1 MTLNP
6 SIKTLILKYNDFH
19 SVDASFHF
27 YPELELVDL
36 SSNQLVSVPDKAFIS
51 QRKLIELRLG
61 SNKISQLTE
70 RTMSG
75 LTRLHSLDLSS
86 NFLEILHDRVF
97 KPLKNLKELNLE
109 SNRISEISAHAFT
122 GCSELVSLNLNDNLL
137 TEIPAEPISHLSHLA
152 ELKIARNSLHVIT
165 DHSFSNLPSLSILSL
180 SGNTIERVHDRGFSS
195 VSSVRTLDLSDNHL
209 YQVPT
214 QALQSFHKL
223 EELYLG
229 QNKFSIID
237 SGAFRGLHK
246 LRSIDISGCQELI
259 EITEDALS
267 DNQDLETIKIA
278 SNRKLNLL
286 HPSSLGPL
294 TGLRNLDLSNNA
306 LTSMS
311 PSLAPWMSLTSVDLS
326 GNPWTCDCDNFFL
339 KNVILSSVN
348 GSNASIRVVRCWNPP
363 SLRDQDLAYLNLD
376 CEAVHSP
383 NTDHITTTSHSV
395 VILAMVISVVVVSVI
410 LVSALLVFVSRKRV
424 KSCLKRLEG
433 EGHSRV
439 PVSSKEILQYPED
452 QEPRY
457 VSQYQGSHTL
467 RTQTSPI
474 IRVNPGFNQANLMRH
489 DQYFLTLA
497 RQQESLRLFNDTNYA
512 IDPVSEKFY
521 QVNPPEMIYQAVSD
535 VQSDPISQI

>member
-75 LTRLHSLDLSS
+75 LARLSSLDLSQ

-97 KPLKNLKELNLE
+97 KPLKKLKELNLE
-109 SNRISEISAHAFT
+109 SNRISEISPHAFT
-122 GCSELVSLNLNDNLL
+122 GVSELVSLNLNDNLL
-137 TEIPAEPISHLSHLA
+137 TEIPASALSQLSSLC
-152 ELKIARNSLHVIT
+152 ELNIARNSLHVIS
-165 DHSFSNLPSLSILSL
+165 DESFWNLPSLSILSL

-195 VSSVRTLDLSDNHL
+195 VSGVRTLDLSDNHL

-214 QALQSFHKL
+214 LALQSFHRL
-223 EELYLG
+223 ETLWIG
-229 QNKFSIID
+229 QNKFSSIQT
-237 SGAFRGLHK
+237 GAFRGLSK
-246 LRSIDISGCQELI
+246 LRKIDISGCQDLI

-278 SNRKLNLL
+278 SNRKLSLL

-306 LTSMS
+306 LSRVS

-339 KNVILSSVN
+339 KNVILTSVN
-348 GSNASIRVVRCWNPP
+348 GSVSVRVVRCWNPP
-363 SLRDQDLAYLNLD
+363 NMRDHDMAYLSLD
-376 CEAVHSP
+376 CGAVHSP
-383 NTDHITTTSHSV
+383 NTDHIVRQSDSV
-395 VILAMVISVVVVSVI
+395 HILAMVVSVVAVSVI
-410 LVSALLVFVSRKRV
+410 LLSALLVFLSRRRV
-424 KSCLKRLEG
+424 KGCLKKLQG

-457 VSQYQGSHTL
+457 VSQYPGSHTL

-474 IRVNPGFNQANLMRH
+474 IRVNPGFNQSNLMRH

-497 RQQESLRLFNDTNYA
+497 RQQESLRLFNDPNYA

-521 QVNPPEMIYQAVSD
+521 QVNPPEMIYQAVSEA
-535 VQSDPISQI
+535 QSDPISQI